1 MDTQL
6 IFQDPSRIVTP
17 LLAVFAVDIT
27 PGKTEE
33 PLPALLT
40 TSDAVIDASA
50 QVLESGEFKA
60 ARGETVL
67 VHAPSG
73 LKAERLLLVG
83 LGKAKTLSV
92 EQVRKAA
99 GTAVRAAKP
108 RGLRSV
114 AIVFPEDHALSDDHL
129 EELPCLLTARV
140 IVEGMA
146 LGEKDWD
153 TYKSDR
159 KDQSVPIGALVAK

>member
-1 MDTQL
+1 
-6 IFQDPSRIVTP
+6 
-17 LLAVFAVDIT
+17 
-27 PGKTEE
+27 
-33 PLPALLT
+33 
-40 TSDAVIDASA
+40 
-50 QVLESGEFKA
+50 
-60 ARGETVL
+60 
-67 VHAPSG
+67 
-73 LKAERLLLVG
+73 
-83 LGKAKTLSV
+83 
-92 EQVRKAA
+92 VRKAA

-114 AIVFPEDHALSDDHL
+114 TIVFPEDHALSDDHL

-159 KDQSVPIGALVAK
+159 KDQSVPTGVLVVNDAGNSLDGSSRQEIQAGVEEGRILAEAQ